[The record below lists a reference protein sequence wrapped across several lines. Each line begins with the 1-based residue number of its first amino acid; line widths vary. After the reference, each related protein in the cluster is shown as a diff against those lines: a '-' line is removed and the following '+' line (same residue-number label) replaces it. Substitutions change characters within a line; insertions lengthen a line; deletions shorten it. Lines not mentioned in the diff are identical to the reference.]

1 MEEEKE
7 HEIPVKKTKWR
18 KTVKVSLG
26 VLGGLSLL
34 AGYIS
39 ATGMSQSEGES
50 AARKTVNDFFASL
63 NARDE
68 EAVRKSLNYPHVQI
82 YGTEMRISN
91 APEDFHL
98 GLEELIEDEGWHHD
112 SLDSCVNRQNYED
125 KVYFEIRF
133 SRYRSDSSPYAT
145 YQSFWIVTCKDGHWG
160 IQCQSN
166 SAL

>member
-1 MEEEKE
+1 MEKE
-7 HEIPVKKTKWR
+7 KEQEISGKRTKWR

-50 AARKTVNDFFASL
+50 SARKTINDYFASL

-68 EAVRKSLNYPHVQI
+68 EAVRNTLNYPHVQI
-82 YGTEMRISN
+82 YGTEMRIFN
-91 APEDFHL
+91 APEDFDL
-98 GLEELIEDEGWHHD
+98 GLEEIIEAEGWHHD
-112 SLDSCVNRQNYED
+112 SLDSCVNRQNHED

-133 SRYRSDSSPYAT
+133 GRCLSDGTRYVT

-166 SAL
+166 SVI